1 MKNFERKSMGGSV
14 TLGRAASISLLL
26 GALLL
31 SGAIGF
37 MALYSHFAEYD
48 DTGYMLSLITW
59 FNRYGGLYETTFSQY
74 GPFYSEFYWVLQ
86 KILHLPITQD
96 GIRAAVLIFWLAAS
110 LLGAWFVFRQTKQVL
125 LAVSAHLIFFLSLDG
140 LAFEPGHPISLL
152 ILLAGGLALCLTPDR
167 DRSRW
172 ATLISGALLGA
183 LFLTKINV
191 GGLAIAAIGTA
202 AIFNAPR
209 DRLGR
214 LLRWAVGL
222 TLCLLPLWLAKE
234 PWPVEARL
242 WLVSL
247 SILTFVPILM
257 VGNHQ
262 HFRWQDLRSLGFL
275 MSIGFSVACAIILAF
290 ALASGSSVTALVD
303 GIVLTPMRLA
313 SAFSMPPPVEIGD
326 PVLAGVSCILAG
338 TYLRLRRISPQSEQQ
353 IVLGLRILL
362 LLLLLAWI
370 AGLYWYPTI
379 LPFLWI
385 AVLPS
390 RPEQAASLFGH
401 FGRLAI
407 TLLAATEFLSL
418 YPVWGNQVVL
428 PHYLGI
434 FSMFLVL
441 DGVIVGLKSKPC
453 TNDTVVHPVRTAWVG
468 IASTVLFTVAALS
481 AVRRLD
487 VGSVRYVTTVPLELP
502 GANLLR
508 VDRLSR
514 ARLHFL
520 SENLRNST
528 PSFLTVPG
536 LNSLYQFA
544 GVAYPSGF
552 NLTMNFALL
561 SREQQESIVT
571 VGRRCRPIALVVN
584 KSLVQLWTRRRFRP
598 EGPLADFAQHECQ
611 VVGRVGGY
619 ELFSLASAKPLP
631 LTYCAVSEAPS
642 ESPENSQRFALTL
655 PKRFGVVSSAQFQH
669 AASGKQIGGRM
680 SVAHVTPDEATQ
692 VVAAETGTNRNE
704 RYAFECL
711 DAEVIRTFSPDLTLV
726 LVRNSAGD
734 LVATVPICNVP
745 RAVERTEPRGEV
757 PVAEPTAGSP

>member
-1 MKNFERKSMGGSV
+1 VIAFSEHKLILPRACLHLMKNFERKSRGGSV
-14 TLGRAASISLLL
+14 TLRRAASISLLL

-59 FNRYGGLYETTFSQY
+59 FNRHGGLYETTFSQY

-110 LLGAWFVFRQTKQVL
+110 LLGAWFVFRQTKQVS
-125 LAVSAHLIFFLSLDG
+125 LAVSAQLIFFLSLDG

-202 AIFNAPR
+202 AIFSAPR
-209 DRLGR
+209 DRLGQ
-214 LLRWAVGL
+214 LLRSAVGL
-222 TLCLLPLWLAKE
+222 TLCLLPIWLAKQ
-234 PWPVEARL
+234 PWPMDARL
-242 WLVSL
+242 WIVSL
-247 SILTFVPILM
+247 SILTFIPILM

-262 HFRWQDLRSLGFL
+262 HFRWQELRSLGFL
-275 MSIGFSVACAIILAF
+275 MCIGFSIACAIILGF
-290 ALASGSSVTALVD
+290 ALVSGSSLTVLLD
-303 GIVLTPMRLA
+303 GVVLSPMRLA
-313 SAFSMPPPVEIGD
+313 SAFSMPPPVEIAD

-338 TYLRLRRISPQSEQQ
+338 TYLHLRRISPSSEQQ

-362 LLLLLAWI
+362 LLLLLAWT
-370 AGLYWYPTI
+370 AGLYWYPSI
-379 LPFLWI
+379 MPFLWI
-385 AVLPS
+385 AVLPTRRDS
-390 RPEQAASLFGH
+390 ASQFGH
-401 FGRLAI
+401 FGRLSI

-428 PHYLGI
+428 PYYLGI
-434 FSMFLVL
+434 FSIFLVL
-441 DGVIVGLKSKPC
+441 DSVIVDLKSRACK
-453 TNDTVVHPVRTAWVG
+453 NNTVLHPVSAPW
-468 IASTVLFTVAALS
+468 IASASAVLLIVSALS

-487 VGSVRYVTTVPLELP
+487 VGASRYDTTVPLELP
-502 GANLLR
+502 GANLVR
-508 VDRLSR
+508 VDPLLR
-514 ARLHFL
+514 ATLHFL
-520 SENLRNST
+520 SENLRDAT

-544 GVAYPSGF
+544 GVDYPSGF

-561 SREQQESIVT
+561 SREQQESIVG

-598 EGPLADFAQHECQ
+598 EGPLAKFAQHECQ
-611 VVGRVGGY
+611 VVGRVGSY
-619 ELFSLASAKPLP
+619 ELFSLASEKPLP
-631 LTYCAVSEAPS
+631 LTYCVVSEASS
-642 ESPENSQRFALTL
+642 ESSETSRHFTL
-655 PKRFGVVSSAQFQH
+655 SLPRRFGAVSSAQFQH
-669 AASGKQIGGRM
+669 AASGKPIGIRM
-680 SVAHVTPDEATQ
+680 PVAHVTPDGGT
-692 VVAAETGTNRNE
+692 AAAAPDSGTNRNE
-704 RYAFECL
+704 IFVFEC
-711 DAEVIRTFSPDLTLV
+711 AEAEALRRFSPPSTLV
-726 LVRNSAGD
+726 LIRNVAGEV
-734 LVATVPICNVP
+734 VATVPICNLP
-745 RAVERTEPRGEV
+745 GKR
-757 PVAEPTAGSP
+757 